1 MFYKSATADTS
12 QSAPLPPAPAPT
24 VMPELV
30 KQTISKSVPDIPPHI
45 IELIQSHIDRLE
57 RAAKQFYEDKIC
69 VNSEQVLDIFLKS
82 IKQGKSTGWHIARG
96 SRITASKAWEISR
109 GGQPDTRYRLVCPM
123 LFFCKHL
130 SLELSAARELMPC
143 SSM

>member
-1 MFYKSATADTS
+1 MKFQDRMFYKSATADTS
-12 QSAPLPPAPAPT
+12 QSASLPPAPAPT
-24 VMPELV
+24 VLPELV
-30 KQTISKSVPDIPPHI
+30 KQTISKSVPDIPPYI
-45 IELIQSHIDRLE
+45 IDLIQYHIDRLE

-69 VNSEQVLDIFLKS
+69 VNNEQVLDIFLKS

-130 SLELSAARELMPC
+130 SLVISG
-143 SSM
+143 